1 VALLCL
7 MRIMPNQEEEK
18 ISHEFS
24 EETENERY

>member
-1 VALLCL
+1 L
-7 MRIMPNQEEEK
+7 MRILPNQEEEK